1 MFAGRKSLGGG
12 GACTPAQCYVPEWYM
27 LLFIYN
33 CMNPVTLSVSKPI
46 VASFIDPSI
55 IDCPS

>member
-1 MFAGRKSLGGG
+1 MFAGRKSLGG